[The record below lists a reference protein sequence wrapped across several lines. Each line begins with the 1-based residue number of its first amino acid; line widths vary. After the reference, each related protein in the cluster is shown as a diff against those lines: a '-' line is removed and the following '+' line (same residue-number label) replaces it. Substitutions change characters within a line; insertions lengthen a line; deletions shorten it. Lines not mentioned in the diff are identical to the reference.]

1 MEYKKLIIEMVSG
14 INDVILLKKI
24 YTFIKVWIE

>member
-1 MEYKKLIIEMVSG
+1 MEYKRLIIEMVNN
-14 INDVILLKKI
+14 INDVIILKKI